1 MRENNALSHDEAN
14 ELLGDYAAN
23 ELSEQQRLAVEQHL
37 HICEVCQYDHAEITR
52 IRLLLGTLRT
62 SPEESVP
69 NSVVVSSS
77 SLADT
82 LLARLNGPTFHSP
95 VDLDALLPGND
106 DEISDLHESGETVR
120 PLFSTSGVVRT
131 EAIDNRYSQRR
142 LNRPKKKHL
151 SINNQGTDFADM
163 YERTY
168 TMESHSDYTR
178 RTRRSSV
185 WITLVAVLVL
195 VIVSGSLLT
204 LRSVL
209 LANHNAGPGHTPGI
223 TTPLPH
229 STPTSTSVVTQPVP
243 PTQNDCP
250 AANTARAMVTAPL
263 AQGKDPQ
270 IVYVAQ
276 TGNDVTTRNRI
287 ISYDTVTHTST
298 ELFKVSSGMIG
309 RAILSADGQWLLIG
323 YVDAAHMPI
332 PSSAYVQLQALRI
345 DGQGLQTVYCGQ
357 AARLTWSPDRRWI
370 AFDDPIQAVGV
381 PDTVHMIDTTT
392 GQLLAEVD
400 IPEQDNVPN
409 PHNPLPAFWL
419 SNTQLYLEESTEMY
433 LVDTANGEHQS
444 LSSLKIVSQQTDAYT
459 AGAVADGTNLFINE
473 VVCSNGTS
481 TCSYDKGKTALVRM
495 PAQGGAPQTIF
506 QDTQRFIDGV
516 GLIDMYKLLVV
527 ASNQLSGAR
536 EIFIVRSDGNG
547 QTLLT
552 SAKAVFGTGS
562 GQVNPYPY
570 IGGSGVVLSADGQHF
585 AVTGWPTADGTGTQT
600 AYGSPS
606 SSVLTPL
613 DTNGDTISAVLGWT
627 QL

>member
-1 MRENNALSHDEAN
+1 MD
-14 ELLGDYAAN
+14 
-23 ELSEQQRLAVEQHL
+23 
-37 HICEVCQYDHAEITR
+37 
-52 IRLLLGTLRT
+52 
-62 SPEESVP
+62 
-69 NSVVVSSS
+69 
-77 SLADT
+77 
-82 LLARLNGPTFHSP
+82 
-95 VDLDALLPGND
+95 
-106 DEISDLHESGETVR
+106 
-120 PLFSTSGVVRT
+120 
-131 EAIDNRYSQRR
+131 
-142 LNRPKKKHL
+142 
-151 SINNQGTDFADM
+151 NQGTGFVDM
-163 YERTY
+163 HERTY
-168 TMESHSDYTR
+168 AMESHSDHVR

-195 VIVSGSLLT
+195 VIVSGSLLA

-229 STPTSTSVVTQPVP
+229 STPTPTSVVTQPVP

-309 RAILSADGQWLLIG
+309 RAIISADGQWLLIG

-332 PSSAYVQLQALRI
+332 PSSAYVQLQAMRI
-345 DGQGLQTVYCGQ
+345 DGQGLQTLYCGQ
-357 AARLTWSPDRRWI
+357 AARLTWSPDRHWI
-370 AFDDPIQAVGV
+370 AFDNPIQAVGV

-409 PHNPLPAFWL
+409 PHNPIPAFWL
-419 SNTQLYLEESTEMY
+419 SNTQLYLEEPSEMY
-433 LVDTANGEHQS
+433 LVDTANGEHQA
-444 LSSLKIVSQQTDAYT
+444 LSSLKIVSQQTDIST
-459 AGAVADGTNLFINE
+459 VGAVADGTNLFMKE
-473 VVCSNGTS
+473 VACSDGTS
-481 TCSYDKGKTALVRM
+481 TCSYDKEKTALVRM
-495 PAQGGAPQTIF
+495 PAQGGTPQTIF
-506 QDTQRFIDGV
+506 QDPQLFIDGI
-516 GLIDMYKLLVV
+516 GLIDAQKLLVV
-527 ASNQLSGAR
+527 ASNQSNGTR
-536 EIFIVRSDGNG
+536 ELWMAKSDGSG
-547 QTLLT
+547 QTLMT

-562 GQVNPYPY
+562 DQVSPH
-570 IGGSGVVLSADGQHF
+570 IGGGAVVLSPDGQHF
-585 AVTGWPTADGTGTQT
+585 VVTGWPTSDGTGTQT
-600 AYGSPS
+600 SYGSPG